1 MTTKKKNTK
10 GADAGTQ
17 FSHWTKNPHETPT
30 TDDARK
36 KKLPSGT
43 KVRSTQASV
52 NAATK
57 KAIESYTQIA
67 FDDLESLDIKP
78 EKKEL
83 LRSFGAQLMT
93 RTS

>member
-1 MTTKKKNTK
+1 MELGSNQNKAKLQALYQNPSIDSDEKIAEVLQIFSES
-10 GADAGTQ
+10 GAA
-17 FSHWTKNPHETPT
+17 E
-30 TDDARK
+30 
-36 KKLPSGT
+36 
-43 KVRSTQASV
+43 
-52 NAATK
+52 ATK